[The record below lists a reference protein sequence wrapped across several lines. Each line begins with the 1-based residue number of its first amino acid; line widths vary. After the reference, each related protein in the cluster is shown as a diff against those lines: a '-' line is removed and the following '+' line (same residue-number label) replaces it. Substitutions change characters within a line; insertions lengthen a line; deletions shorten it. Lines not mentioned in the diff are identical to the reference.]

1 MMVAVGVLAALLAC
15 AGGVEVAPATVDTVD
30 VADVMGNGWSV
41 IDLDLLEQLYR
52 TAFSHVDTL
61 SLGACFLSAGTD
73 TLGEVADPPPELLK
87 RLADTG
93 VDVRPW
99 SRHEQKGWAEPIR
112 DRETGDLGATW
123 TVRLARHPAPQRLL
137 FSVWVFPRMGDDL
150 HFTLTATR
158 LAETWQVTMYKQ
170 GDEQSQS
177 PNIL

>member
-1 MMVAVGVLAALLAC
+1 MTIAAFVLGVLLAC
-15 AGGVEVAPATVDTVD
+15 ATGIGVAPAAVDTVD

-52 TAFSHVDTL
+52 TAFSDVDAP

-73 TLGEVADPPPELLK
+73 TLGEVADPPPELFE

-99 SRHEQKGWAEPIR
+99 SRHEQKGWAEPVR
-112 DRETGDLGATW
+112 DRKTGELGATW
-123 TVRLARHPAPQRLL
+123 TVRLVRHPAPQRLL
-137 FSVWVFPRMGDDL
+137 FGVRVFPRRGDQL
-150 HFTLTATR
+150 HRSLTATR
-158 LAETWQVTMYKQ
+158 VDGTWHVTMYKQ

-177 PNIL
+177 PN